1 LFVHKLGKDTELRLL
16 EERHAEELAD
26 LTDRNRE
33 HLRAWLPWVDSNRTV
48 EDHRTFIRG
57 ALEQFA
63 GNNGF
68 QAGIWHE
75 GRLAGVVGFYGVD
88 RENRSA
94 FLGYWLG
101 EEFQGRGLVT
111 AACRA
116 LVDHAPPG
124 HLLGLLD
131 ENQVPGPLEDAQPRA
146 GDGPGQGAGVGA
158 GHQTV
163 VGAVDHEGRRVDV
176 SDPARGVDARRPPR
190 QALRWRSAGR
200 GAAEGGGGLRPVGG
214 RSPAVRSAGL
224 SL

>member
-1 LFVHKLGKDTELRLL
+1 MFVHKLGKDTELRLL

-124 HLLGLLD
+124 HSSASSMKTRCPAPSRTRSRERGT
-131 ENQVPGPLEDAQPRA
+131 ARA
-146 GDGPGQGAGVGA
+146 RARALATGTRRSSEPWITRVGA
-158 GHQTV
+158 SMSRTLPEASTHGGH
-163 VGAVDHEGRRVDV
+163 RVKPFGGDPRDV
-176 SDPARGVDARRPPR
+176 EL
-190 QALRWRSAGR
+190 LR
-200 GAAEGGGGLRPVGG
+200 AAEACG
-214 RSPAVRSAGL
+214 R
-224 SL
+224 